1 MADMQISYTL
11 RDIQQA
17 ADQFWQY
24 AHQFRVITFNGGLGA
39 GKTTFTRALC
49 AVLGVKDV
57 VSSPTFSLINEYHYT
72 DSAGKEQVI
81 YHSDWYRLRDEE
93 EAIQA
98 GIEDMLA
105 REEACCIVEWSE
117 RAPALLPARYLE
129 VNFEVGED
137 DSRTLSLKIQGS

>member
-1 MADMQISYTL
+1 MQISYTL
-11 RDIQQA
+11 PDIQGA

-49 AVLGVKDV
+49 TFLGVEDV
-57 VSSPTFSLINEYHYT
+57 VSSPTFSLINEYHFK
-72 DSAGKEQVI
+72 DKEGLERVI

-105 REEACCIVEWSE
+105 HKEAWCIIEWSE
-117 RAPALLPARYLE
+117 RAPGLLPSHYLE

-137 DSRTLSLKIQGS
+137 DSRNLILAAH